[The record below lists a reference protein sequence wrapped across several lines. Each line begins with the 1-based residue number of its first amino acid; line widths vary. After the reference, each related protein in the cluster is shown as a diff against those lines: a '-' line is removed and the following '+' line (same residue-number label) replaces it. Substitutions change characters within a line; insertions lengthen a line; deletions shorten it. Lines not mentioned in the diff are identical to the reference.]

1 MRIANLPRD
10 NAQRASQSR
19 LLFQLTIALS
29 ATSLLLE
36 GLFLTLPADYPL
48 EEASGFGQII
58 ILLRGGLSFLQI
70 PVRVLTIVFFLQ
82 WFRRAYFNL
91 RLLGRRPDH
100 SDSWAVISWFIP
112 ILNLFRPYSIMKE
125 IWYDTG
131 ATTGA
136 GTNSRTVLRWWWI
149 AYIVHYGLGQMAGKA
164 ELKAETME
172 QLQHAASLGT
182 ISSLADMASAALSI
196 LVIGHVQRAEQR
208 LQLRAQIEQLGG
220 PAPEPES
227 LLPTEEETY
236 G

>member
-1 MRIANLPRD
+1 MTAITSPRD
-10 NAQRASQSR
+10 NSQRASQSR

-29 ATSLLLE
+29 AV
-36 GLFLTLPADYPL
+36 GLVADVLFMDLPADYPL
-48 EEASGFGQII
+48 ENPSGFGQT
-58 ILLRGGLSFLQI
+58 LLLAQSGLAFLQI

-91 RLLGRRPDH
+91 RLLGQRPDH
-100 SDSWAVISWFIP
+100 SDSWAVICWFIP
-112 ILNLFRPYSIMKE
+112 ILSLFRPYSIMKE
-125 IWYDTG
+125 IWYGTG

-136 GTNSRTVLRWWWI
+136 GTDSRTVLRWWWL

-164 ELKAETME
+164 QMKAETMA
-172 QLQHAASLGT
+172 QLQSASSLSI

-196 LVIGHVQRAEQR
+196 LVIGHVHRAEQR
-208 LQLRAQIEQLGG
+208 LQLRSQIAGLGG

-227 LLPTEEETY
+227 LLPTEEESY